1 MPTITEQDILNALK
15 VVQDPDLHKDIVAL
29 GFVKNIKY
37 CDGNVKFD
45 IELTTP
51 ACPVKDR
58 LKAEAEA
65 AVKAIPGMKEVNI
78 TMTSTMRSA
87 PALAQSLL
95 KNVGAIIA
103 IASGKGGVGK
113 STVVSNLAVALA
125 KTGARVGLMDADV
138 YGPSMPTMF
147 GITRMPDSTQDGQLI
162 PLEAHGVK
170 LMSMGFLATKD
181 TPVVWRGPMAT
192 KLVQQFLGS
201 VAWGPLDYLLI
212 DLPPGTGD
220 IQLTLTQSVPLTGAV
235 IVTTPQDVARTVAQ
249 RGLRMFQQV
258 QVPIL
263 GIVENMSYFACGHC
277 NEKTYIFSQG
287 GGHKI
292 ADELGLPFLGEVPL
306 DPRVVAGG
314 DAGIPVVAA
323 DENST
328 IAKAFTEI
336 TGRLAQQVSIAQHG
350 LLSEFKPVSIEND
363 DATYT
368 LKIVWND
375 GTTTQNRYA
384 EVRNACPCANCVDE
398 WTGKRRALP
407 IAPSADLKPLA
418 NPPVRHVRKIDK
430 EYIGPA
436 PGLDVNVADADA
448 DRNAKLQLPILG
460 DSRS

>member
-1 MPTITEQDILNALK
+1 MADITEQDILNALK
-15 VVQDPDLHKDIVAL
+15 VVQDPDLHKDIVSL

-58 LKAEAEA
+58 LKAEAHA

-78 TMTSTMRSA
+78 TMTSMVRTA
-87 PALAQSLL
+87 PTLAQSPL

-103 IASGKGGVGK
+103 VASGKGGVGK
-113 STVVSNLAVALA
+113 STVVCNLAVALA

-138 YGPSMPTMF
+138 YGPSIPAMF
-147 GITRMPDSTQDGQLI
+147 GISRIPDADAEGKLI

-170 LMSMGFLATKD
+170 LVSMGFLATKD

-192 KLVQQFLGS
+192 KLVQQFLGA
-201 VAWGPLDYLLI
+201 VAWGELDYLLI

-235 IVTTPQDVARTVAQ
+235 IVTTPQDVARNIAQ

-263 GIVENMSYFACGHC
+263 GIVENMSYFECGHC
-277 NEKTYIFSQG
+277 HEKTHVFSQG

-292 ADELGLPFLGEVPL
+292 SSELGIPFLGEVPL
-306 DPRVVAGG
+306 NPELVQSG
-314 DAGIPVVAA
+314 DAGTPVTAHGDA
-323 DENST
+323 TSSGRAFLE
-328 IAKAFTEI
+328 IAGK
-336 TGRLAQQVSIAQHG
+336 LAQQISIVTLGSAG
-350 LLSEFKPVSIEND
+350 EFHPTEFATD
-363 DATYT
+363 DANYR
-368 LKIVWND
+368 LKLTWND
-375 GTTTQNRYA
+375 GRVSDYRY
-384 EVRNACPCANCVDE
+384 VDLRNACPCAACVDE

-407 IAPSADLKPLA
+407 LAPSADLRPLA
-418 NPPVRHVRKIDK
+418 INPVGRYAVQINWSDGHNT
-430 EYIGPA
+430 
-436 PGLDVNVADADA
+436 GLYSHSRLREMDPKASKVA
-448 DRNAKLQLPILG
+448 
-460 DSRS
+460 